1 MNLDES
7 LSQAQSLF
15 EEYEPVLLTG
25 LAQLVFAVV
34 IFLVGKWAASLVRA
48 GVTKGLKSR
57 NVDPT
62 LVGFAGNL
70 IYAIILAFTVI
81 AALGKIGVQ
90 TASFVAIIGAAGL
103 AIGLALQGS
112 LSNFAAGILLLIFR
126 FFKVGDYVEA
136 GGTAGIVED
145 IGIFTTQMRTPDNKT
160 IIIPNAEI
168 TSGLITNYSAK
179 PTRRVDMTFG
189 IDYGDDID
197 QARQV
202 ILETLAKDE
211 RIHADPA
218 PLVVVAALADSS
230 VNLSTRV
237 WVNSENFWPV
247 MWDQQEAV
255 KKALDAADITIPFP
269 QHTLHIQR
277 ES

>member
-1 MNLDES
+1 MNFDES

-15 EEYEPVLLTG
+15 EEYEPVLLSG

-34 IFLVGKWAASLVRA
+34 IFLVGKWAAGLIRS
-48 GVTKGLKSR
+48 GITKALKSR
-57 NVDPT
+57 NIDPT

-160 IIIPNAEI
+160 IIIPNSEI
-168 TSGLITNYSAK
+168 TSNLITNYSTK
-179 PTRRVDMTFG
+179 PTRRVDMVFG
-189 IDYGDDID
+189 IDYEDDID
-197 QARQV
+197 KARQV

-237 WVNSENFWPV
+237 WVNSGDYWPV
-247 MWDQQEAV
+247 MWAQQEAV
-255 KKALDAADITIPFP
+255 KKALDAANITIPFP
-269 QHTLHIQR
+269 QRTLHIQR

>member
-1 MNLDES
+1 MNLDEG

-15 EEYEPVLLTG
+15 EEYEPLVVSG

-34 IFLVGKWAASLVRA
+34 IFLVGKWAAGLIRA
-48 GVTKGLKSR
+48 GVTKALKAR
-57 NVDPT
+57 KVDPT
-62 LVGFAGNL
+62 LVGFAGGL

-81 AALGKIGVQ
+81 AALGKVGVQ

-112 LSNFAAGILLLIFR
+112 LANFAAGVLLLIFR

-179 PTRRVDMTFG
+179 PTRRVDMVFG
-189 IDYGDDID
+189 IDYEDDID
-197 QARQV
+197 KARQV
-202 ILETLAKDE
+202 ILETIGKDE

-237 WVNSENFWPV
+237 WVNSENYWPV

-255 KKALDAADITIPFP
+255 KKALDEANITIPFP

>member
-7 LSQAQSLF
+7 LSQVQSLF
-15 EEYEPVLLTG
+15 EEYEPVLLSS
-25 LAQLVFAVV
+25 LAQVVFAIV
-34 IFLVGKWAASLVRA
+34 IFLVGKWAAGLIRT
-48 GVTKGLKSR
+48 GITKAMNSR

-81 AALGKIGVQ
+81 AALGEIGVQ

-112 LSNFAAGILLLIFR
+112 LSNFAAGVLLLIFR

-160 IIIPNAEI
+160 IIIPNSEI
-168 TSGLITNYSAK
+168 TSNLITNYSTK
-179 PTRRVDMTFG
+179 PTRRVDMVFG
-189 IDYGDDID
+189 IDYEDDID
-197 QARQV
+197 KARQV

-237 WVNSENFWPV
+237 WVNSEHFWPV

-255 KKALDAADITIPFP
+255 KKALDAAKITIPFP
-269 QHTLHIQR
+269 QRTLHIQR